1 MAHNQTQNFQL
12 KFLFNFLIH
21 SNSDL
26 TVKDSKSRI
35 PEESPPASLNA
46 ENSEFLIL

>member
-1 MAHNQTQNFQL
+1 MQNFQL
-12 KFLFNFLIH
+12 KFHFNFITY

-26 TVKDSKSRI
+26 TVKENKSWI
-35 PEESPPASLNA
+35 PEESPPTSLNA